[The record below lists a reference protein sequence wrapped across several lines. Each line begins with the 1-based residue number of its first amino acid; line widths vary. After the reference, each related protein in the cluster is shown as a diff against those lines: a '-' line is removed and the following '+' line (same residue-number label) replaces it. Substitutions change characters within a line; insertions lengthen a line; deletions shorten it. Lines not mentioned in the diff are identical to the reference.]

1 MDIDPKCPV
10 CRIQARGY
18 EFKCKRVAMIWALC
32 DMEQERLRLMEARTA
47 LEVVEELM
55 KMCAKKRALAATL
68 MWCWWCERNSIRE
81 GHKVCTCEELAWTI
95 THQAEAFYDLNVQ
108 PKESLRQARLGESEY
123 RRVFLLSDCCRWLGC
138 YPARS

>member
-1 MDIDPKCPV
+1 
-10 CRIQARGY
+10 
-18 EFKCKRVAMIWALC
+18 MIWALC

-81 GHKVCTCEELAWTI
+81 GHKARTCEELAWTI

-108 PKESLRQARLGESEY
+108 PKESLRKAKQCWQAPAAGWVKVNTDGSFFSQTAAVVGVLFCAILMVMRLLAPL
-123 RRVFLLSDCCRWLGC
+123 VTCHTC
-138 YPARS
+138 